1 MNIRRSGWVHR
12 LIRDLAAKAGE
23 SSKSLKML
31 EIAIDHAYEGLII
44 TDAEGVILK
53 VNQAYADFLGKSMAE
68 MIGRHAT
75 EVVENTR
82 MHVVAK
88 SGKPEIAHIQ
98 KINGHEMVCSRIPI
112 LENGK
117 VVAVVGKVM
126 FQDVDDL
133 FAMIDRFR
141 KLKSE
146 LEFYKSELNKRL
158 GAKYSF
164 ENIVGASP
172 AIEKVKELGRKV
184 ARSDTTVLLEGESG
198 TGKEMFAHAVHIA
211 SNRALGPFVKVNCAA
226 IPETLFESELFGY
239 HEGAFTGA
247 QKKGKKG
254 KFLLADKGTIF
265 LDEISELPLAMQVK
279 LLRVLQER
287 EIEPV
292 GGDQPVAIDVR
303 IIAASNRNLET
314 LVDAGT
320 FRNDLFYRLNVLRLQ
335 IPPLRER
342 QEDIPVLTEKI
353 LKQLDKESG
362 IPVEGVDKDVAALLH
377 AYSWPG
383 NVRELHNVLEQA
395 IYLKSGNLIAR
406 QDLPR
411 SLVAGVEGKIS
422 PDKAV
427 TLKFQLAQLEEK
439 LLRRALQED
448 KGDRLATAKRLGI
461 SKSSLYAKVEQ
472 YGIKS

>member
-23 SSKSLKML
+23 SSKALKML
-31 EIAIDHAYEGLII
+31 EVAIDHAYEGLVI
-44 TDAEGVILK
+44 TDAEGFILK
-53 VNQAYADFLGKSMAE
+53 VNQSYADFLGKSMTE

-82 MHVVAK
+82 MHVVGK

-146 LEFYKSELNKRL
+146 LEFYKSELSKRL

-362 IPVEGVDKDVAALLH
+362 IPVEGVDKDVAALLYT
-377 AYSWPG
+377 YSWPG

-395 IYLKSGNLIAR
+395 IYLKGGNLITR

-422 PDKAV
+422 PDKVV
-427 TLKFQLAQLEEK
+427 TLKFQLAQLEEE